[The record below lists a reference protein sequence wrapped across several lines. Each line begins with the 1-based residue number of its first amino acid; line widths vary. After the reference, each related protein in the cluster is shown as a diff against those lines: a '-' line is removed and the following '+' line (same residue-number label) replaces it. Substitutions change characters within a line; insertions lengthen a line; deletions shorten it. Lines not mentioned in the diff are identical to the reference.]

1 MKTTILKN
9 ILREGIA
16 IVGRVAQK
24 NLSLPILSSVLLSG
38 EKNFICLKA
47 TDLDI
52 GIKWWVLSKVER
64 EGKVACS
71 LRVLQGLID
80 SLAAEKITLK
90 GEDKKLLIEA
100 DDFKGQINCMDAD
113 EFPIIPDIEAKT
125 NFTISAPMVIEGLSQ
140 VVDTASTSLVK
151 PEIAGVYFRFSGN
164 CLKLAATDSFRLSE
178 KTLYLEKKIEEDFS
192 FILPQR
198 VCREVIN
205 IFSQEQ
211 GELKFYL
218 SNNQVLIELMMAE
231 TEHPKIHV
239 FARLIEGGYPDYQ
252 GLIPQEFRLKAILS
266 KSDFLQ
272 KIKTVSLFSNKIN
285 EIKIKSAKQGLEIQ
299 GQNPEVGESETFL
312 TGQIEGQVDAE
323 ISFNWRFLVD
333 GLNQIKEKDIVFCLS
348 KEDGPVVIR
357 PKDNENFLYL
367 LMPLKI

>member
-9 ILREGIA
+9 VLREGIA
-16 IVGRVAQK
+16 VVGRVAQK
-24 NLSLPILSSVLLSG
+24 NLSLPILSSVLLSS

-90 GEDKKLLIEA
+90 GEDKKLWLET

-113 EFPIIPDIEAKT
+113 EFPIIPEIEAKI
-125 NFTISAPMVIEGLSQ
+125 NFSISAPMIIEGLSQ
-140 VVDTASTSLVK
+140 VVETASTSLVK
-151 PEIAGVYFRFSGN
+151 PEIAGVYFCFSGN
-164 CLKLAATDSFRLSE
+164 YLKLVATDSFRLSE
-178 KTLYLEKKIEEDFS
+178 KTLYLEKKTSEDFS

-198 VCREVIN
+198 VCREIIN

-211 GELKFYL
+211 GELKFSL
-218 SNNQVLIELMMAE
+218 SNSQVLVELMMAE
-231 TEHPKIHV
+231 TDHPKIHV

-252 GLIPQEFRLKAILS
+252 GLIPQEFRLKATLS
-266 KSDFLQ
+266 KSDFIQ

-285 EIKIKSAKQGLEIQ
+285 EIKIKTTKQGLEIE
-299 GQNPEVGESETFL
+299 GQNPEVGESKTSL
-312 TGQIEGQVDAE
+312 AAQIENPAEVE

-333 GLNQIKEKDIVFCLS
+333 GLNQIKEKDVVFCLS
-348 KEDGPVVIR
+348 REDGPAVIR
-357 PKDNENFLYL
+357 PKENENFLYL